1 MRKWCVIA
9 AIIIVRLLM
18 LVGVLLQAVIESL
31 LKHGRVPVRVTGP
44 MGHPTRLPYHYD
56 HLLLIAGGVAVSLRN
71 LKAYTYDQPPPWP
84 SADLG

>member
-1 MRKWCVIA
+1 MVTA
-9 AIIIVRLLM
+9 AIMFVRLLM

-56 HLLLIAGGVAVSLRN
+56 HLLLIAGGVAISLCSLRV
-71 LKAYTYDQPPPWP
+71 YIYDQA
-84 SADLG
+84 SCL